1 MVGDS
6 RVGAAGWNRTAR
18 TSNQRKVRA
27 FYLSIQTEDVMK
39 STRQFITIVAIGLG
53 FIMPLNM
60 AFADSDSLNTLSAEW
75 WQWALSIPTSKN
87 PQLDTSGENCMV
99 GQRGS
104 IWFLAGVFGGGTTTR
119 TCSVPAD
126 KIIFFPVINSVNI
139 NTPNICG
146 QGPDNISV
154 EDLRALS
161 APLIDGATNL
171 LVEVDGKSIN
181 VLRPIQSQVFEVALP
196 EDNVFD
202 APCTGAALG
211 NVPAGIYSP
220 SVDEG
225 FYVKLNPLKK
235 GNHTLHFHAEN
246 PSQSFV
252 EDVRYNLTIV
262 PVLSQ

>member
-1 MVGDS
+1 M
-6 RVGAAGWNRTAR
+6 N
-18 TSNQRKVRA
+18 
-27 FYLSIQTEDVMK
+27 
-39 STRQFITIVAIGLG
+39 STRKFITIVAIGLG
-53 FIMPLNM
+53 LIMPLNM
-60 AFADSDSLNTLSAEW
+60 AFADSDSFKTLSAEW

-87 PQLDTSGENCMV
+87 PQLDTTGRNCMV

-119 TCSVPAD
+119 TCSVPTDNA
-126 KIIFFPVINSVNI
+126 IFFPVINSVNF
-139 NTPNICG
+139 NTPNVCG
-146 QGPDNISV
+146 QGADNISV
-154 EDLRALS
+154 EDLRASS
-161 APLIDGATNL
+161 AAFIEGATNL
-171 LVEVDGKSIN
+171 LVEVDGKAIN
-181 VLRPIQSQVFEVALP
+181 TLRRVQSQVFEVALP

-202 APCTGAALG
+202 APCTSSGLG

-246 PSQSFV
+246 PSQKV
-252 EDVRYNLTIV
+252 VQDVSYNLTVV